1 MKTNRGRIAFAFLLI
16 FIGAWYLAIQFVP
29 GLQQLAT
36 GPDTWPL
43 QIIGLG
49 ILFALV
55 AIFSWTPA
63 LFIPAS
69 IITGIGSVLYWQN
82 ATGNWASWA
91 YMWTLIPGF
100 VAFGLLLFGLL
111 TRKRGAY
118 IAGLWNLFS
127 SLLFFGIFGY
137 AFGGINY
144 AAVIWPVALILL
156 GLIVLIMG
164 FRKRKDRV
172 ITTEEN

>member
-1 MKTNRGRIAFAFLLI
+1 MKHNRGRIAFAFLLI
-16 FIGAWYLAIQFVP
+16 IIGAWYLAIQLIP
-29 GLQQLAT
+29 GLEQLVI
-36 GPDTWPL
+36 GPGTWPL

-55 AIFSWTPA
+55 AIISWTPA

-69 IITGIGSVLYWQN
+69 ILTGIGGVLYYQN
-82 ATGNWASWA
+82 STGDWASWS
-91 YMWTLIPGF
+91 YLWTLIPGF
-100 VAFGLLLFGLL
+100 VAFGLLVFGLL

-118 IAGLWNLFS
+118 IAGLWNLFG
-127 SLLFFGIFGY
+127 SLLFFGIFGF

-156 GLIVLIMG
+156 GVIVLIMG
-164 FRKRKDRV
+164 FRRRKERV
-172 ITTEEN
+172 TVEEEN